1 MYLYSVVV
9 RYFAF
14 NHSRAE
20 IRENHGVWSIDEPVY
35 ITDLCAIVAF
45 SCVMLF
51 SASLQYMDIDQ
62 FRISN
67 SSSRCPTAE
76 EI

>member
-20 IRENHGVWSIDEPVY
+20 IKNCRENHGVWSIDEPVD
-35 ITDLCAIVAF
+35 ISALCAIAAF
-45 SCVMLF
+45 SCGMLIP
-51 SASLQYMDIDQ
+51 ASLQYMGILLPHWQ
-62 FRISN
+62 ISY
-67 SSSRCPTAE
+67 
-76 EI
+76 IQ